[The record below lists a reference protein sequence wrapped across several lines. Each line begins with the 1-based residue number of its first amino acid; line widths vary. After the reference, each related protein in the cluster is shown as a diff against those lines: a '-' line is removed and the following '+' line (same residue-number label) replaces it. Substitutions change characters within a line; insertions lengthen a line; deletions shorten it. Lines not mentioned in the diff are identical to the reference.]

1 MKFGSKKIARPQY
14 GSKPVVAAYWSGTKV
29 WQAMNDAPAY
39 TRLTYVECN
48 GTQWVDLDYVVQE
61 NDIIEMDYIPTY
73 ASSAD
78 KMLLAAYSAEGA
90 LWVSLY
96 NTTAYVRFGAKSS
109 TSVANATSRYS
120 VRLNKGNVT
129 FDGLEATLGYTAM
142 PTTPLRLFSGYAL
155 DGESYSRG
163 YCQCKKLVVSNE
175 NGSVME
181 LIPYRRNSDG
191 KVGMLD
197 VVNDKFYTTAEGSED
212 LIAGSEL
219 NLPDGYELIDYVS
232 FNNDR
237 VFEACIIDSSYTI
250 ETMFRRTDSS
260 NTVYLYGH
268 VTSPHTASVTA
279 YMGSSSS
286 WRWGSGY
293 TSMNTANTNR
303 HYAVHKKGNL
313 KIDVTSKTFSEST
326 FVTDDTLIVGGY
338 RAATGVV
345 GTQFVGEINL
355 FRIKDAGNYILDWT
369 PCRSPEGED
378 GFWDAVSGTFIQP
391 WKETK

>member
-1 MKFGSKKIARPQY
+1 MKLGSKKIARPQY
-14 GSKPVVAAYWSGTKV
+14 GSKPIVAAYWGGTKV
-29 WQAMNDAPAY
+29 WRAMNDAPAY

-61 NDIIEMDYIPTY
+61 NDRIEMDYIPTY

-90 LWVSLY
+90 LWASLY
-96 NTTAYVRFGAKSS
+96 GTTAYVRFGDKSS
-109 TSVANATSRYS
+109 TSVANATSKYS

-142 PTTPLRLFSGYAL
+142 PTNPLRLFSGYAS

-163 YCQCKKLVVSNE
+163 YCQCRKLAISND

-181 LIPYRRNSDG
+181 LLPYRRNSDG

-197 VVNDKFYTTAEGSED
+197 VVNNKFYTTAEGSED

-219 NLPDGYELIDYVS
+219 NLPDGYELIDSVT
-232 FNNDR
+232 FNNDKIY
-237 VFEACIIDSSYTI
+237 EACIIDSTYTI
-250 ETMFRRTDSS
+250 ETMFQRTDTS
-260 NTVYLYGH
+260 NTVYLFAH
-268 VTSPHTASVTA
+268 VTSPHSASVTA
-279 YMGSSSS
+279 YMGSSSA
-286 WRWGSGY
+286 WRWGSSSA
-293 TSMNTANTNR
+293 TMNTANTNR
-303 HYAVHKKGNL
+303 HYATLKNGSV
-313 KIDVTSKTFSEST
+313 KIDVTSKTFAEST
-326 FVTDDTLIVGGY
+326 FTTANTLIVGGY
-338 RAATGVV
+338 RAATGVAN
-345 GTQFVGEINL
+345 TQFVGKIYL
-355 FRIKDAGNYILDWT
+355 FRIKDAGNYILDWS